1 MFKLL
6 QNTQILTW
14 RTPYFRRAGRGILLF
29 IVMLLILGCDKRE
42 LEHDIADVYKVL
54 EQRKEAIDNRSLQKF
69 DAILFADYKDAG
81 VSRKDVMEY
90 MSMVFERYESITYS
104 YQKIRPDVKMNT
116 ARVVHN
122 IEYSFNNDEKVYRTQ
137 EIVIF
142 RWYEGEWTIS
152 GGIKLGFL

>member
-1 MFKLL
+1 MFKSL
-6 QNTQILTW
+6 QNTPVLTW
-14 RTPYFRRAGRGILLF
+14 RPPFFRRVGCGILFF
-29 IVMLLILGCDKRE
+29 ITMLILGCDKRE

-54 EQRKEAIDNRSLQKF
+54 EQRKEAIDNRNLKQF

-90 MSMVFERYESITYS
+90 MSLTFERYEEIRYS

-122 IEYSFNNDEKVYRTQ
+122 IEYNFNDGEEVYRTQ

-142 RWYEGEWTIS
+142 RWYEGRWTIS